1 MSELDKAAGDLV
13 KAPLRTQVQ
22 QGPQPIQ
29 VGPDRFPRGKAALGM
44 GSRDFLP
51 SQPPELSRR
60 GHFGDSSPP
69 RAHPWG
75 GRGQSLDLH
84 TRPYSSQKQQ

>member
-22 QGPQPIQ
+22 QGPRPIQ

-69 RAHPWG
+69 PEPTPGVDVARA
-75 GRGQSLDLH
+75 
-84 TRPYSSQKQQ
+84 